1 MSTMKQVKETAE
13 NQPGVG
19 RITPLNMRSEAGEL
33 NYDSMIRDM
42 EAGKGDYQKV
52 LDCEQVPW
60 A

>member
-1 MSTMKQVKETAE
+1 MSTMKQVKEPAE

-33 NYDSMIRDM
+33 NYDCLIRDM
-42 EAGKGDYQKV
+42 EAGKGGGQKE
-52 LDCEQVPW
+52 LACYLNW